1 MAEGLAAQE
10 LLLKHWRTD
19 MSENDHIVFLVD
31 DDPHVRESVGE
42 LLASVGLNAVA
53 AGSVREYLE
62 LPRPDLPGCIVLDI
76 ELPDVNGLEF
86 QAQIAQEDHPPVVFI
101 TGHGDIPSSVSAM
114 KRGAVDFL
122 TKPFA
127 AAELVEAVRSGIEQD
142 RRRRE
147 ERDDL
152 ADLRK
157 RLDELTPRERQVL
170 PLIVS
175 GLLNKQGAAEL
186 GISEITFQVHRGR
199 VMQKMRVAS
208 FADLVRIATKLDIPV
223 THSRY
228 AGVPLK

>member
-1 MAEGLAAQE
+1 MRDG
-10 LLLKHWRTD
+10 
-19 MSENDHIVFLVD
+19 DHVVFVVD
-31 DDPHVRESVGE
+31 DDPKVRESVCD
-42 LLASVGLNAVA
+42 LLASVDLKTVA
-53 AGSVREYLE
+53 AGSVGEYLT
-62 LPRPDLPGCIVLDI
+62 LPRPEIPGCIVLDI
-76 ELPDVNGLEF
+76 ELPDINGLEF
-86 QAQIAQEDHPPVVFI
+86 QAQAAKADHPPVVFI

-122 TKPFA
+122 TKPFSA
-127 AAELVEAVRSGIEQD
+127 VELIDAVRAGIEQD
-142 RRRRE
+142 RQRRE
-147 ERDDL
+147 ERDNL
-152 ADLRK
+152 ADLQERFN
-157 RLDELTPRERQVL
+157 ELTPRERQVF

-228 AGVPLK
+228 SGAHSK

>member
-1 MAEGLAAQE
+1 
-10 LLLKHWRTD
+10 